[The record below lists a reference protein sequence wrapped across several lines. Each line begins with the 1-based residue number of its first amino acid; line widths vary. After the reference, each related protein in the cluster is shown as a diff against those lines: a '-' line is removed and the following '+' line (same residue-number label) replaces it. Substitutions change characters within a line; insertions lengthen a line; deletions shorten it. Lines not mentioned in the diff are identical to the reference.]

1 MLATVF
7 FSGTYVATL
16 FFWDFGATVFFLSG
30 TLFFSGTSDYAGN
43 RVFFWD
49 LCGYSFFLGLWGYR
63 FFFWDILFFS
73 GTLRWATLATV
84 FFSGTFGTVGSSGT
98 GVTEGSVVEGI
109 IAPVEFEV

>member
-16 FFWDFGATVFFLSG
+16 FFWDFGATV
-30 TLFFSGTSDYAGN
+30 
-43 RVFFWD
+43 
-49 LCGYSFFLGLWGYR
+49 